1 MFVFYLNSTLGRREL
16 MANIIYCTFT
26 ACSNS
31 NQLRKTVIEAE
42 NNSLSLFIQTFCLTN
57 VQKNGHILKGIFQ

>member
-1 MFVFYLNSTLGRREL
+1 

-42 NNSLSLFIQTFCLTN
+42 NNSLSLFIQTFCLTD
-57 VQKNGHILKGIFQ
+57 VQKNGHILKSIFQ